1 MQQLSIINCIIF
13 SSSYIAV
20 YIFFIICR
28 HRKHIFLLLHTYQK
42 MQRLL
47 ITIITIVTIVLIVVD
62 YTSASVINK
71 SSLPSLSK
79 SLSSL
84 SSSSISPIK
93 TLRNALCFTVINCQ
107 LLSSYPN
114 IANAEQQQQQ
124 QYGLKKGR
132 LLVCKQK
139 SNCISSSSIQ
149 PQNIVTVHVWQGF
162 VDWTSNN
169 TAALLTLLA
178 LLVL

>member
-84 SSSSISPIK
+84 SSSISPIK
-93 TLRNALCFTVINCQ
+93 TLRNALCFTVINGQ